1 VEVSLG
7 VAKRTVQQ
15 GLAKKLS
22 AVLASLVRLDE
33 LVSDSPLFPYAHG
46 TWINKGWTARG
57 HCAKLT
63 AARRSM
69 RALAG
74 GLLRSWDLFLST
86 YKGGAAETCL
96 LVSYRPL
103 AHLSAGALEAAPRGR
118 DLLKLAHCRTDSS
131 PGTRTKTS
139 I

>member
-1 VEVSLG
+1 MEVSLG

-74 GLLRSWDLFLST
+74 GLLRRWDLFLST
-86 YKGGAAETCL
+86 YKSTAA
-96 LVSYRPL
+96 
-103 AHLSAGALEAAPRGR
+103 
-118 DLLKLAHCRTDSS
+118 
-131 PGTRTKTS
+131 
-139 I
+139 